1 MEQVSAGVFDDPRG
15 LTDAV
20 CPVAGPASAAC
31 AVLRVEY
38 GAAAMAP
45 GDSADTIQVLVD
57 PAHAEFRAAY
67 RNGPGAR
74 GPVAAGFEPHERRD
88 AIIMV
93 LDRVYFEQRARLALG
108 NTVPRLTHGYAAV
121 DPFIREV
128 GSALARDFR
137 AGRVPSSAYLESL
150 AGVIA
155 IHLAMHH
162 CEKHLPDARCSGLAD
177 HKLRRVV
184 DFISTHLADTIR
196 IRDLARMVHMSLH
209 HFARMFR
216 HTTGMPPHVY
226 LTLKRIE
233 RAKLLLRD
241 GDMPLVQV
249 AASVGFQTQG
259 HFTAVFH
266 RHAGTTPRV
275 FRLDSRRTLYESAGE
290 QGPADAPAGS
300 RTSTRLD
307 TARSAFA

>member
-1 MEQVSAGVFDDPRG
+1 MEQASADVFEDPPG
-15 LTDAV
+15 LRDEAG
-20 CPVAGPASAAC
+20 PIAGPASAAC

-38 GAAAMAP
+38 GAAAMEP
-45 GDSADTIQVLVD
+45 GGSADTIEVLIT

-67 RNGPGAR
+67 RNTPGAC
-74 GPVAAGFEPHERRD
+74 GAVAAGFGPHERRD
-88 AIIMV
+88 AIVLV

-108 NTVPRLTHGYAAV
+108 NTVPKLTQGYAAA

-137 AGRVPSSAYLESL
+137 AGRVPGSAYLESL

-155 IHLAMHH
+155 IHLATHH

-196 IRDLARMVHMSLH
+196 IRDLARMVHMSLY

-216 HTTGMPPHVY
+216 HTTGMPPHLY

-233 RAKLLLRD
+233 HAKLLLRD
-241 GDMPLVQV
+241 GDLPLVQV

-275 FRLDSRRTLYESAGE
+275 FRLDSRRAPYESAE
-290 QGPADAPAGS
+290 AQAPAGALAGPGT
-300 RTSTRLD
+300 RTLID
-307 TARSAFA
+307 TPRSAFA

>member
-1 MEQVSAGVFDDPRG
+1 MEQASAGVFDDPHG
-15 LTDAV
+15 LTDAAY
-20 CPVAGPASAAC
+20 PVAGPASAAC

-74 GPVAAGFEPHERRD
+74 GPLAAGFEPHERRD

-108 NTVPRLTHGYAAV
+108 NTVPRLTQGYAAV

-300 RTSTRLD
+300 RTSTRVD